1 MRRLRSALGIGWQ
14 LSVGPE
20 RSQIL
25 GLARVVEFVVS
36 EGPGDLVV
44 VETHVKGLRELFKTP
59 HGGVLTRDAGYIVLR
74 STFDGD
80 ELIDQEIL
88 VDKGR
93 TPRPRVTSNCSARS
107 CRRRSGSKAE
117 LHH

>member
-1 MRRLRSALGIGWQ
+1 M
-14 LSVGPE
+14 
-20 RSQIL
+20 
-25 GLARVVEFVVS
+25 VEFVVS